1 MSPSP
6 ASPCMA
12 RRLPSER
19 GSMLLTAMLFATGIA
34 LVLGTYL
41 TLSRTS
47 LKVAHRAF
55 FANDATNLAEAG
67 LEEAL
72 YCFNQMTVGT
82 AAATAWSGWT
92 ISGANAM
99 RTLTPINRDQ
109 SAIGLIKVYVKGYD
123 ASDAAPYIVSQAVV
137 TPFDGG
143 APITKTVHLM
153 INLNAGTNTHGLVA
167 LNGLALN
174 NATYADSYIS
184 NPTSSPTGP
193 WLVYTSLL
201 ARSNASVVVLA
212 GTASIATNAR
222 IKGNLYLGTGVTSPA
237 ASKVTGTI
245 TVDYTAT
252 FPFPAYP
259 AAAGVSQSYNLAS
272 TIPALLPRV
281 GDLPAADGRYYYFCA
296 STSIRSFSVAANS
309 NVTIVGTASVGMP
322 ITSTTQITLPTTST
336 LYVYMTDAF
345 TISAAALNASGW
357 AGALKIYTTTTTAC
371 TVGNDSQVSA
381 CIHAPNAALQA
392 TGNSSANLLSGR
404 FIAKTIS
411 ASHAQNIHYD
421 ESLQPTASALTYNVT
436 RWLEFQ
442 SAADRATVAGLTGN
456 YLR

>member
-12 RRLPSER
+12 HRLPSER

-153 INLNAGTNTHGLVA
+153 INLNAGTTTHGLVA

-174 NATYADSYIS
+174 TATYADSYIS

-193 WLVYTSLL
+193 WLVYPAGGARNFTSV
-201 ARSNASVVVLA
+201 AVLA
-212 GTASIATNAR
+212 GTVTIGTGQ
-222 IKGNLYLGTGVTSPA
+222 IKGNLYLGTGVASPG

-259 AAAGVSQSYNLAS
+259 AAAGVSQSYDLAS
-272 TIPALLPRV
+272 TIPARLPRV
-281 GDLPAADGRYYYFCA
+281 GDLPAADGRYYYFCV
-296 STSIRSFSVAANS
+296 STSICSFSVAANS

-345 TISAAALNASGW
+345 TISATALNASGW

-371 TVGNDSQVSA
+371 TVGNASQVSA
-381 CIHAPNAALQA
+381 CIHAPNADLQA
-392 TGNSSANLLSGR
+392 TGKSNANLLCGR

-411 ASHAQNIHYD
+411 ASHTQNIHYD

-436 RWLEFQ
+436 RWLELQ

>member
-12 RRLPSER
+12 HRLPSER

-34 LVLGTYL
+34 LVLGTHL

-153 INLNAGTNTHGLVA
+153 INLNAGTTTHGLVA
-167 LNGLALN
+167 LNGLTLN
-174 NATYADSYIS
+174 TATYADSYIS

-193 WLVYTSLL
+193 WLVYPAGGARNFTSV
-201 ARSNASVVVLA
+201 AVLA
-212 GTASIATNAR
+212 GTVTIGTGQ
-222 IKGNLYLGTGVTSPA
+222 IKGNLYLGTGVASPG

-259 AAAGVSQSYNLAS
+259 AAAGVSQSYDLAS
-272 TIPALLPRV
+272 TIPARLPRV
-281 GDLPAADGRYYYFCA
+281 GDLPAADGRYYYFCV
-296 STSIRSFSVAANS
+296 STSICSFSVAANS

-411 ASHAQNIHYD
+411 ASNAQNIHYD